1 MTKFMFNQQN
11 SELNQFELVCYLS
24 RFENRITTL
33 EEQQKQDYHNFGDR
47 KSAEKELKASLQ
59 QTREQSQQ
67 EIKDL
72 KLELEPMRSLSQAI
86 ANTPGG
92 LKTWMA
98 AGTIALFVSLTAIDI
113 GVRAIGV
120 DRLFRHWLI
129 EQTKIEEIVSD

>member
-1 MTKFMFNQQN
+1 MFKQQN
-11 SELNQFELVCYLS
+11 SQLNQFELLDYLS

-33 EEQQKQDYHNFGDR
+33 EEQQKQDYYNFGDR

-67 EIKDL
+67 EIKEL
-72 KLELEPMRSLSQAI
+72 KSELEPIRSLFQAI

-92 LKTWMA
+92 LKSWMIS
-98 AGTIALFVSLTAIDI
+98 GTIALLLYLTAIDI

-120 DRLFRHWLI
+120 DRLFRHWLL
-129 EQTKIEEIVSD
+129 EQTKIEQIVSD